1 MIIYHYYIS
10 ISIFYTPMFQIPKNP
25 MDNKLKTLTTSFT
38 YEISNSKKQTT
49 QDFHLQVNRKNLE
62 DKLLP

>member
-1 MIIYHYYIS
+1 
-10 ISIFYTPMFQIPKNP
+10 MFQIPKNP
-25 MDNKLKTLTTSFT
+25 MDNKLRTLTTSFT

>member
-1 MIIYHYYIS
+1 
-10 ISIFYTPMFQIPKNP
+10 
-25 MDNKLKTLTTSFT
+25 MDNKIRTLTTSST
-38 YEISNSKKQTT
+38 YEKTKTKKQTT